1 MKKKMVMLM
10 LIMAFAINMHSD
22 SGLKLKKKLTVPEET
37 VYPDSIVSV
46 GGEIE
51 INGVVEKSVVMIGG
65 RLNLEGEVKEDVI
78 CFGSNVQIGKK
89 AWIKGEL
96 LVIGGNL
103 DRDIM
108 SRVNGEFFYFRFD
121 LKKIEST
128 LIPIISDSKTIT
140 FLRILKI
147 IFWLIL
153 TLVVLAIF
161 PRKIDQA
168 LDIFDNNVLKIG
180 MIGLLTLFTFIILLI
195 LFIMLTFLIIGI
207 PLLLALIMSYFFILI
222 FGRTVM
228 FLYIGTKIS
237 KIFKSTGISPSIL
250 LLIGVVFYTLLK
262 FLPYA
267 GTLLLTIMNIIEI
280 GIGIG
285 YILKKRVAFKS

>member
-1 MKKKMVMLM
+1 MKKTVLLLLVM
-10 LIMAFAINMHSD
+10 AISLNLHPGSD
-22 SGLKLKKKLTVPEET
+22 LKQKKKLTVPEET
-37 VYPDSIVSV
+37 VYPDSIISL
-46 GGEIE
+46 GGEIDV
-51 INGVVEKSVVMIGG
+51 NGVVEKSIVMIGG
-65 RLNLEGEVKEDVI
+65 RLNLDGEVKEDVI
-78 CFGSNVQIGKK
+78 CFGSDVLVGKN

-103 DRDIM
+103 DRDTL

-161 PRKIDQA
+161 PQKINQA
-168 LDIFDNNVLKIG
+168 LEIFDRNVLKTG
-180 MIGLLTLFTFIILLI
+180 MIGLLTFFAFLFLLI
-195 LFIMLTFLIIGI
+195 VFIVLTFLIIGI
-207 PLLLALIMSYFFILI
+207 PLLLALIMSYFLILI

-228 FLYIGTKIS
+228 FLYIGGKIS
-237 KIFKSTGISPSIL
+237 NTFRATGISPSIL
-250 LLIGVVFYTLLK
+250 LLIGVVFYSLLK

-267 GTLLLTIMNIIEI
+267 GPLLLAIMNIIEI
-280 GIGIG
+280 GIGVTF
-285 YILKKRVAFKS
+285 ILRKRLTFKN